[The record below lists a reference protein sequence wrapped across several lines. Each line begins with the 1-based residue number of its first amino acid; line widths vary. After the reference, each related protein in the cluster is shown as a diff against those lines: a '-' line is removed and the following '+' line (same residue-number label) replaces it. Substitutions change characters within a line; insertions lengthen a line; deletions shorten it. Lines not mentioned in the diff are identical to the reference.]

1 MELFSGP
8 QPLVY
13 YGLGRAF
20 FTSGGVVISPQKR
33 PKYLNW
39 SHPYTLEA
47 WRSVILHISIAMSD
61 FGSAGS
67 LRLKR
72 RMWLTEYSGR
82 CSVINQA
89 WLSTYKFWGSKKDF
103 QLYLAKLN
111 DQISDYKKKMQKE
124 FWLITSIII
133 QDLVAIKLNL
143 KLFPGKPNATCVEVL
158 PFHWLLSPRLFHLTS
173 ANLQLSKFPPGV
185 WLSADWGPRRNTV
198 MIFY

>member
-1 MELFSGP
+1 MLIASSS
-8 QPLVY
+8 QLSRNS
-13 YGLGRAF
+13 GLGWEGPRAPDRNG
-20 FTSGGVVISPQKR
+20 TVLWPPTISLLRTGPGLLYIR
-33 PKYLNW
+33 RGCYPSTEEPKYLNW

-111 DQISDYKKKMQKE
+111 DQISDYKKNAKR
-124 FWLITSIII
+124 I
-133 QDLVAIKLNL
+133 LVNN
-143 KLFPGKPNATCVEVL
+143 FNYN
-158 PFHWLLSPRLFHLTS
+158 PRFGGH
-173 ANLQLSKFPPGV
+173 
-185 WLSADWGPRRNTV
+185 
-198 MIFY
+198 